1 MKKLLFAVLFS
12 MVTLAVSSEVSAF
25 HKKRLVDLG
34 DCPVPCCEKQEM
46 ITVRHEPKV
55 VCGYVCPDGSTE
67 VEA

>member
-12 MVTLAVSSEVSAF
+12 IVTLGVNAGG
-25 HKKRLVDLG
+25 HKRLVDLG

-55 VCGYVCPDGSTE
+55 VCGYVCPEGTME
-67 VEA
+67 VEG